1 MKGIYSIYLYHS
13 PSNWAFS
20 AHGLLS
26 YPLPLTFKHVIP
38 THTHCLSHSSMSYP
52 LPLTFKHVI
61 PTASH
66 IRACHTHCLSH
77 SSMSYPLIPTAS
89 HIQACHTHCLSHSSM
104 SYPLPLTF
112 KHVIPTA
119 SHIRA
124 CHTHC
129 LSHSSTELRGLY
141 GKRVA
146 SIPCAQLQYN
156 QILIAMVNRAA
167 DGGLATSHTICVYGE
182 LMFSEVGA
190 WYGWRC
196 TISKSGCHLPLRPLP
211 PR

>member
-1 MKGIYSIYLYHS
+1 MCPTTSNGSHTHRTLRSNRRCKSLTVKGIYSIYLYHS

-52 LPLTFKHVI
+52 LPLTFMSYPLPLTFKHVI
-61 PTASH
+61 PT
-66 IRACHTHCLSH
+66 HTHCLSH

-89 HIQACHTHCLSHSSM
+89 HIQ
-104 SYPLPLTF
+104 
-112 KHVIPTA
+112 
-119 SHIRA
+119 A